1 MADTTRAEF
10 NPADMPTTPRH
21 HIKYPGANDLV
32 RFASQQ
38 FQAMAESIDDNIDQ
52 LPAEI
57 TDELNTATA
66 NAKKWRDE
74 AEGFASSAGN
84 IQDSGVAALIRRA
97 GSDTR
102 GALYGASALFIGDSY
117 TQGFRASS
125 NAARWTT
132 LVCQAFGWSEDN
144 RGVGGSGYSVGG
156 ESNKTFLQQLQAA
169 KADNSAPDIIF
180 ISGGRNDGGT
190 TITTKAEETFRY
202 AKTNWPTARVV
213 CIPALWCDYR
223 PISVDAQYRADN
235 IKTAALNEGVGM
247 IWDSWQ
253 WLYNLTDQI
262 HDLGSGNLDMHPN
275 DKGYATIAKHV
286 IQALLGGP
294 TAISMPRT
302 TLGSY
307 ASSLPD
313 TLCVSIDDGMVNIAG
328 NVGSNTNI
336 YAGWPFARLPE
347 QARPAIKRFIT
358 AWTADGGTQA
368 LVLID
373 PDGTLKVNNIYGAT
387 GKGVGITPVSYP
399 VGR

>member
-156 ESNKTFLQQLQAA
+156 ESNKTCLQQLQAA

-223 PISVDAQYRADN
+223 PISVDAQYRADD

-358 AWTADGGTQA
+358 AWTAGGGTQA

>member
-169 KADNSAPDIIF
+169 KADNSTPDIIF

-213 CIPALWCDYR
+213 CIPALWGDYR
-223 PISVDAQYRADN
+223 PISVDAQYRADD

-262 HDLGSGNLDMHPN
+262 HDLGSGNLDIHPN
-275 DKGYATIAKHV
+275 DKGYATIAHHV

-358 AWTADGGTQA
+358 AWTAGGGTQA

>member
-1 MADTTRAEF
+1 MADTTKAEF
-10 NPADMPTTPRH
+10 DPADMPQTSRH
-21 HIKYPGANDLV
+21 HIRYPGLNDLT
-32 RFASQQ
+32 RFAQQQ
-38 FQAMAESIDDNIDQ
+38 FQAMAESIDDNIDD
-52 LPAEI
+52 LPAQI
-57 TDELNTATA
+57 TDELTTATT

-74 AEGFASSAGN
+74 AESFATQAGN
-84 IQDSGVAALIRRA
+84 ISDDGVAALIRKP
-97 GSDTR
+97 GSATR
-102 GALYGASALFIGDSY
+102 GALYGSKALFIGDSY

-156 ESNKTFLQQLQAA
+156 ESNKTFIQQLQAA
-169 KADNSAPDIIF
+169 KNDHATPDIIF

-213 CIPALWCDYR
+213 CIPALWGDYR
-223 PISVDAQYRADN
+223 PISVDAQYRADD

-262 HDLGSGNLDMHPN
+262 HDLGSGNLDIHPN
-275 DKGYATIAKHV
+275 DKGYATIAHHV

-307 ASSLPD
+307 ASSLPG

-336 YAGWPFARLPE
+336 YGGWPFARLPE
-347 QARPAIKRFIT
+347 QARPAIKRFVN

-368 LVLID
+368 LVGIET
-373 PDGTLKVNNIYGAT
+373 DGTLKVNNIYGAT

>member
-223 PISVDAQYRADN
+223 PISVDAQYRADD

-328 NVGSNTNI
+328 NVGSNTKI

-358 AWTADGGTQA
+358 AWTAGGGTQA

>member
-38 FQAMAESIDDNIDQ
+38 FRAMAESIDDNIDQ

-117 TQGFRASS
+117 TQGFRASAHA
-125 NAARWTT
+125 NRWTT

-169 KADNSAPDIIF
+169 KADNSTPDIIF

-213 CIPALWCDYR
+213 CIPALWGDCR
-223 PISVDAQYRADN
+223 PISVDAQYRADD

-253 WLYNLTDQI
+253 WLYNLADQI

-275 DKGYATIAKHV
+275 DKGYATIAHHV

-302 TLGSY
+302 QLGTYNTSN
-307 ASSLPD
+307 PG
-313 TLCVSIDDGMVNIAG
+313 TLCVSIENGMVNVYGDMGA
-328 NVGSNTNI
+328 NVNV
-336 YAGWPFARLPE
+336 YAGWNFARLPE
-347 QARPAIKRFIT
+347 QARPAIRRFVHG
-358 AWTADGGTQA
+358 WTASGGTQA
-368 LVLID
+368 LIEIKT
-373 PDGTLKVNNIYGAT
+373 DGTLTINNIYGTA
-387 GKGVGITPVSYP
+387 GRNVGVTPISYP

>member
-223 PISVDAQYRADN
+223 PISVDAQYRADD

-358 AWTADGGTQA
+358 AWTAGSGTQA

>member
-132 LVCQAFGWSEDN
+132 LVCQAFGWSEDI

-156 ESNKTFLQQLQAA
+156 ESNKPFLQQLQAA

-223 PISVDAQYRADN
+223 PISVDAQYRADD

-358 AWTADGGTQA
+358 AWTAGGGTQA

>member
-223 PISVDAQYRADN
+223 PISVDAQYRADD

-358 AWTADGGTQA
+358 AWTAGGGTQA

>member
-125 NAARWTT
+125 NAARWST
-132 LVCQAFGWSEDN
+132 LVAQHFGWSEDN
-144 RGVGGSGYSVGG
+144 RAVGGSGYSIGG
-156 ESNKTFLQQLQAA
+156 EGNKTFLQQLQEA
-169 KADNSAPDIIF
+169 KAANATPDVII
-180 ISGGRNDGGT
+180 IAGGRNDGNT
-190 TITTKAEETFRY
+190 TVTNKAAETFDY
-202 AKTNWPTARVV
+202 AHTNWPTARIV
-213 CIPALWCDYR
+213 CIPALWADYR
-223 PISVDAQYRADN
+223 PISVDAQYRAED
-235 IKTAALNEGVGM
+235 IRTAARDKGVEV

-253 WLYNLTDQI
+253 WLYNLTGQI
-262 HDLGSGNLDMHPN
+262 HDLGDGNLDTHPN
-275 DKGYATIAKHV
+275 DQGYATVAKWV
-286 IQALLGGP
+286 IQGLEGGP
-294 TAISMPRT
+294 TTINMPRT
-302 TLGSY
+302 QLGTYNTSN
-307 ASSLPD
+307 PG
-313 TLCVSIDDGMVNIAG
+313 TLCVSIENGMVNVYGDMGA
-328 NVGSNTNI
+328 NVNV
-336 YAGWPFARLPE
+336 YAGWDFARLPE
-347 QARPAIKRFIT
+347 QARPAIRRFVHG
-358 AWTADGGTQA
+358 WTASGGTQA
-368 LVLID
+368 LIEIKT
-373 PDGTLKVNNIYGAT
+373 DGTLTINNIYGTA
-387 GKGVGITPVSYP
+387 GRNVGVTPISYP

>member
-117 TQGFRASS
+117 TQGLRASS

-144 RGVGGSGYSVGG
+144 RGVGGSGYSVPLCCGRDARKWAPPSRRRC
-156 ESNKTFLQQLQAA
+156 SNRFWL
-169 KADNSAPDIIF
+169 
-180 ISGGRNDGGT
+180 R
-190 TITTKAEETFRY
+190 
-202 AKTNWPTARVV
+202 
-213 CIPALWCDYR
+213 
-223 PISVDAQYRADN
+223 RACN
-235 IKTAALNEGVGM
+235 
-247 IWDSWQ
+247 
-253 WLYNLTDQI
+253 
-262 HDLGSGNLDMHPN
+262 
-275 DKGYATIAKHV
+275 
-286 IQALLGGP
+286 
-294 TAISMPRT
+294 
-302 TLGSY
+302 
-307 ASSLPD
+307 
-313 TLCVSIDDGMVNIAG
+313 
-328 NVGSNTNI
+328 
-336 YAGWPFARLPE
+336 
-347 QARPAIKRFIT
+347 
-358 AWTADGGTQA
+358 
-368 LVLID
+368 
-373 PDGTLKVNNIYGAT
+373 
-387 GKGVGITPVSYP
+387 GKI
-399 VGR
+399 

>member
-223 PISVDAQYRADN
+223 PISVDAQYRADD

-328 NVGSNTNI
+328 NVGSNINI

-358 AWTADGGTQA
+358 AWTAGGGTQA

>member
-223 PISVDAQYRADN
+223 PISVDAQYRADD

-336 YAGWPFARLPE
+336 YVGWPFARLPE

-358 AWTADGGTQA
+358 AWTAGGGTQA

>member
-1 MADTTRAEF
+1 MSDF
-10 NPADMPTTPRH
+10 NAANMPTTPRH
-21 HIKYPGANDLV
+21 GIRYPGPTDLV
-32 RFASQQ
+32 RYASQQ
-38 FQAMAESIDDNIDQ
+38 FQAMAESIDDNIDD

-57 TDELNTATA
+57 TDELNTATT

-74 AEGFASSAGN
+74 AESFATQAGN
-84 IQDSGVAALIRRA
+84 VSDEGVATLIRKNGSATRA
-97 GSDTR
+97 ALHGSK
-102 GALYGASALFIGDSY
+102 ALFIGDSY

-156 ESNKTFLQQLQAA
+156 EGNKTFLQQLQAA
-169 KADNSAPDIIF
+169 KADNSTPDIIF

-190 TITTKAEETFRY
+190 TIIRKAEEAFSY
-202 AKTNWPTARVV
+202 AKTTWPTARVV
-213 CIPALWCDYR
+213 CIPALWGDYR
-223 PISVDAQYRADN
+223 PISVDAQYRADD

-275 DKGYATIAKHV
+275 DKGYATIAHHV

-294 TAISMPRT
+294 TAISTPRVQ
-302 TLGSY
+302 LGSY
-307 ASSLPD
+307 NNSKPGSMS
-313 TLCVSIDDGMVNIAG
+313 VSIDDGMVNIAG
-328 NVGSNTNI
+328 DVGSDTNI
-336 YAGWPFARLPE
+336 YSGWPFARLPE
-347 QARPAIKRFIT
+347 QARPAIRRFIT
-358 AWTADGGTQA
+358 AWTASGGTQV

>member
-38 FQAMAESIDDNIDQ
+38 FRAMAESIDDNIDQ

-125 NAARWTT
+125 NAARWST
-132 LVCQAFGWSEDN
+132 LVAQHFGWSEDN
-144 RGVGGSGYSVGG
+144 RAVGGSGYSIGG
-156 ESNKTFLQQLQAA
+156 EGNKTFLQQLQEA
-169 KADNSAPDIIF
+169 KAANATPDVII
-180 ISGGRNDGGT
+180 IAGGRNDGNT
-190 TITTKAEETFRY
+190 TVTNKAAETFDY
-202 AKTNWPTARVV
+202 AHTNWPTARIV
-213 CIPALWCDYR
+213 CIPALWADYR
-223 PISVDAQYRADN
+223 PISVDAQYRAED
-235 IKTAALNEGVGM
+235 IRTAARDKGVEV

-253 WLYNLTDQI
+253 WLYNLTGQI
-262 HDLGSGNLDMHPN
+262 HDLGDGNLDTHPN
-275 DKGYATIAKHV
+275 DQGYATVAKWV
-286 IQALLGGP
+286 IQGLEGGP
-294 TAISMPRT
+294 TTINMPRT
-302 TLGSY
+302 QLGTYNTSN
-307 ASSLPD
+307 PG
-313 TLCVSIDDGMVNIAG
+313 TLCVSIENGMVNVYGDMGA
-328 NVGSNTNI
+328 NVNV
-336 YAGWPFARLPE
+336 YAGWTFARLPE
-347 QARPAIKRFIT
+347 QARPAIRRFVHG
-358 AWTADGGTQA
+358 WTASGGTQA
-368 LVLID
+368 LIEIKTDGVLTI
-373 PDGTLKVNNIYGAT
+373 NNIYGTA
-387 GKGVGITPVSYP
+387 GRNVGVTPISYP

>member
-125 NAARWTT
+125 NAARWST
-132 LVCQAFGWSEDN
+132 LVAQHFGWSEDN
-144 RGVGGSGYSVGG
+144 RAVGGSGYSIGG
-156 ESNKTFLQQLQAA
+156 KGNKTFLQQLQDA
-169 KADNSAPDIIF
+169 KAANATPDVII
-180 ISGGRNDGGT
+180 IAGGRNDGGT

-213 CIPALWCDYR
+213 CIPALWGDYR
-223 PISVDAQYRADN
+223 PISVDAQYRADD

-262 HDLGSGNLDMHPN
+262 HDLGSGTLDMHPN

-358 AWTADGGTQA
+358 AWTAGGGTQA